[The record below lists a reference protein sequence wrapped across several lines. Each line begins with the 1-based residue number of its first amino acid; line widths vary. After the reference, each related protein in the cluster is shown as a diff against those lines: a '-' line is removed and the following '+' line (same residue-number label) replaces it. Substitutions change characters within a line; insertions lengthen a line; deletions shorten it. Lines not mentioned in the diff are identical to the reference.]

1 MRVDG
6 KRTSVTLKKRRTI
19 EGPIRIPLHSQLF
32 LFNAL
37 AFPCIPSKSLKFRLV
52 VFSIPTAPT
61 NHPFSQQQLS
71 DLSRRQK
78 AAIRASRVA
87 PMARMNE
94 SQRCCTKVGRW
105 TAHQRIAS
113 FPRTL
118 FRDREGHMYD
128 YRWLGVG
135 CVRTRGVVTRAG
147 RSVVAG
153 AGTHPES
160 VEF

>member
-1 MRVDG
+1 MIFARVVG
-6 KRTSVTLKKRRTI
+6 ST
-19 EGPIRIPLHSQLF
+19 
-32 LFNAL
+32 
-37 AFPCIPSKSLKFRLV
+37 
-52 VFSIPTAPT
+52 PTAPT

-105 TAHQRIAS
+105 TAHQRISS

-118 FRDREGHMYD
+118 FRDREGHIYD
-128 YRWLGVG
+128 YPNLPSARIGLGIIL
-135 CVRTRGVVTRAG
+135 
-147 RSVVAG
+147 RS
-153 AGTHPES
+153 EL
-160 VEF
+160 EFGH